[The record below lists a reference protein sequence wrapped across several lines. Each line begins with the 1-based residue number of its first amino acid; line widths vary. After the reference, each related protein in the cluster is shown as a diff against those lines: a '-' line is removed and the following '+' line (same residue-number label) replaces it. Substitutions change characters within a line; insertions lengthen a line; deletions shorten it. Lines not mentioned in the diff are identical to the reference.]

1 MNTHTESE
9 LSAASSDELKT
20 SQLSIQFQKV
30 VAAVR
35 DHEARAQEEEE
46 KLYENDRIDI
56 PLDMDVDENQNINAL
71 VGRVDEEPK
80 ANGAPSYSEERHEQ
94 QS

>member
-20 SQLSIQFQKV
+20 SQLSIEFQKV

-46 KLYENDRIDI
+46 KLYENDRIDV

-71 VGRVDEEPK
+71 VGVDEEPK
-80 ANGAPSYSEERHEQ
+80 ASEAPSNSEERHEE
-94 QS
+94 